1 MGMKSLRSGL
11 LLLRNPCLWI
21 APFICAIFGYLQI
34 SSAFGESGA
43 FLSEKIGFIW
53 LLAIPFFLAATYG
66 CVKNDDYSIRSY
78 LKTGASGYFRV
89 LIPGVLLFL
98 VAVILIVLAFVP
110 LMSGGGELLPFI
122 IIVVMFVPF
131 VLLTFFYDTAAIF
144 EDKKV
149 FESIKRS
156 LELNGIKTA
165 EVISFYAVAL
175 LLLII
180 IGFGL
185 MILWSGLLTDQ
196 LMPLVDMTETELNQ
210 IATDPEA
217 FMGIIGDYG
226 ILVTSLIY
234 AFGIF
239 ISVLVLLPYKAA
251 FYRDVLLN
259 AVPVEIGSA
268 GGVEGVGMG
277 EYDEKGRW
285 YKYS

>member
-11 LLLRNPCLWI
+11 LLLRNPSLWI
-21 APFICAIFGYLQI
+21 APFICALFGYFQI

-43 FLSEKIGFIW
+43 FLSEKIGFLL
-53 LLAIPFFLAATYG
+53 LLAVPFFLAATYG
-66 CVKNDDYSIRSY
+66 CVKKDDYSIRSY
-78 LKTGASGYFRV
+78 LKEGVSGYFRV
-89 LIPGVLLFL
+89 LIPGVFLFL
-98 VAVILIVLAFVP
+98 IAMILIVLAFVP
-110 LMSGGGELLPFI
+110 LMTGGGELLPFI
-122 IIVVMFVPF
+122 IIIILLVPF

-156 LELNGIKTA
+156 MELNGIKTA
-165 EVISFYAVAL
+165 EVISFYAVVL

-196 LMPLVDMTETELNQ
+196 LMPLVDMTESELNQ
-210 IATDPEA
+210 VATDPEA
-217 FMGIIGDYG
+217 FMAILGDYG
-226 ILVTSLIY
+226 IFVTSIIY
-234 AFGIF
+234 ALGVF

-259 AVPVEIGSA
+259 SVPVETGSVEGIG
-268 GGVEGVGMG
+268 GVGMG

>member
-1 MGMKSLRSGL
+1 MIMGMKSLRSGF

-21 APFICAIFGYLQI
+21 APVICAIFAYFQI
-34 SSAFGESGA
+34 SFAFGESGI
-43 FLSEKIGFIW
+43 FFSEKIVVIW
-53 LLAIPFFLAATYG
+53 LITIPFLLSATYG
-66 CVKNDDYSIRSY
+66 CVKKDDYSIRSY
-78 LKTGASGYFRV
+78 LKEGLSGYFRI

-98 VAVILIVLAFVP
+98 VAMVLLAFAFVP
-110 LMSGGGELLPFI
+110 VMSGGGELLPFF
-122 IIVVMFVPF
+122 IIVILLVPF

-156 LELNGIKTA
+156 IGLNGIKTH
-165 EVISFYAVAL
+165 EIISFYAVLL

-180 IGFGL
+180 FGFGL

-196 LMPLVDMTETELNQ
+196 LMPLVDMTESELNE

-217 FMGIIGDYG
+217 FLAILGDYG
-226 ILVTSLIY
+226 IMMTSFIY
-234 AFGIF
+234 ALGVFL
-239 ISVLVLLPYKAA
+239 SVLILVPYKAA
-251 FYRDVLLN
+251 FYRDVLSN
-259 AVPVEIGSA
+259 ARPEEATSA
-268 GGVEGVGMG
+268 DTG